1 MAWRLEGRY
10 FENCSCDAVCPCT
23 WSNLTRR
30 ATRDYCRAVLAF
42 RVDAGEIEGLDVSG
56 RIVVLV
62 AEAPAMMVEGG
73 WKLGTV
79 VDDGA
84 SAEQTAALG
93 KVFSGEQ
100 GGPLAALAPLI
111 AGSLGSET
119 ASITVVDDHDNW
131 SLRIGE
137 ATEFAGTPVGV
148 PDSDD
153 HVTLTGIVVHP
164 AGPVLTITPV
174 ASSRVSLLGVEFEG
188 QELSGFTAPFTWAA

>member
-30 ATRDYCRAVLAF
+30 ATREYCRAVLAF
-42 RVDAGEIEGLDVSG
+42 RVDAGEVDGVDVSG

-62 AEAPAMMVEGG
+62 ADAPAMMIDGG
-73 WKLGTV
+73 WRVGTV

-84 SAEQTAALG
+84 SAEQAEALG
-93 KVFSGEQ
+93 KVFTGEH
-100 GGPLAALAPLI
+100 GGPLAGLAPLI
-111 AGSLGSET
+111 SGSLGSET
-119 ASITVVDDHDNW
+119 APIALVDDHDNW

-137 ATEFAGTPVGV
+137 ATEFAGMPVDV
-148 PDSDD
+148 PDSSD
-153 HVTLTGIVVHP
+153 HVTLTGIGVHP
-164 AGPVLTITPV
+164 AGPVLTVTPV

-188 QELSGFTAPFTWAA
+188 QELSGFTAPFAWAA